1 MIKIYRFTRLVFG
14 LNKSSFMLEGTLNIH
29 FENYI
34 GMFRELIERV
44 KGRYVC
50 GRLSGWGRKYK

>member
-14 LNKSSFMLEGTLNIH
+14 LNKSPSMLEGTLNIH

-34 GMFRELIERV
+34 GMFRELTERV
-44 KGRYVC
+44 KG
-50 GRLSGWGRKYK
+50 